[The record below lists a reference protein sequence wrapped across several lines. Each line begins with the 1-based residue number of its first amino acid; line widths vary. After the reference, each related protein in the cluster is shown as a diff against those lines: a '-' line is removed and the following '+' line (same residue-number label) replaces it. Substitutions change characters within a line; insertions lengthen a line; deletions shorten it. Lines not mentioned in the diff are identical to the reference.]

1 MNDIHKNICILLKY
15 LNSWFVSGGSA
26 GRCLWSFGVLALWL
40 RRLRLGR
47 ARGYHQDMWPWF
59 FSADGGAVGGPGLLG
74 GVVMASHPHYQV
86 RFVTNS
92 HTHTHREDP
101 MFVCVS
107 VIFSVALC
115 LLTVTNAPVG
125 DLLCF
130 ICTFFYSHHFSCF
143 AHFSSFYS
151 FLPSLALLYY
161 TYIKFPSSN
170 TGMPQKCRTDKDNYI
185 TCW

>member
-26 GRCLWSFGVLALWL
+26 GRCLWSFGLLALWL
-40 RRLRLGR
+40 RRLHLGR
-47 ARGYHQDMWPWF
+47 ACGYHQDMWPWF
-59 FSADGGAVGGPGLLG
+59 FSADGGLWAVRVSWGVLLWLPTLIIKY
-74 GVVMASHPHYQV
+74 VSWQT
-86 RFVTNS
+86 VTP
-92 HTHTHREDP
+92 THTEKILCL
-101 MFVCVS
+101 FVYLLF
-107 VIFSVALC
+107 FSVALC
-115 LLTVTNAPVG
+115 LLTVANAPVG

-130 ICTFFYSHHFSCF
+130 ICTFFYSHRFSCF

-170 TGMPQKCRTDKDNYI
+170 TRMPQIGRTDKDNYI

>member
-1 MNDIHKNICILLKY
+1 MVRVWWI
-15 LNSWFVSGGSA
+15 SWPLPLIFWRSCPLAAEAPSREGMRLSSGHVA
-26 GRCLWSFGVLALWL
+26 LVLQCW
-40 RRLRLGR
+40 
-47 ARGYHQDMWPWF
+47 W
-59 FSADGGAVGGPGLLG
+59 GAVGGPGLLG

-101 MFVCVS
+101 MFVCAS

-115 LLTVTNAPVG
+115 LLTVANAPVG

-130 ICTFFYSHHFSCF
+130 ICTFFYSHRFSCF

-151 FLPSLALLYY
+151 FLQSLALLYY

-170 TGMPQKCRTDKDNYI
+170 TRMPQIGRTDKDNYI

>member
-1 MNDIHKNICILLKY
+1 MVRVWWI
-15 LNSWFVSGGSA
+15 SWPLPLIFWRSCPLAAEAPSREGMRLSSGHVA
-26 GRCLWSFGVLALWL
+26 LVLQCW
-40 RRLRLGR
+40 
-47 ARGYHQDMWPWF
+47 W
-59 FSADGGAVGGPGLLG
+59 GAVGGPGLLE

-101 MFVCVS
+101 VFVCVS

-115 LLTVTNAPVG
+115 LLTVANAPVG

-130 ICTFFYSHHFSCF
+130 ICTFFYSHRFSCF

-170 TGMPQKCRTDKDNYI
+170 TRMPQIGRTDKDNYI

>member
-1 MNDIHKNICILLKY
+1 MVCVWRI
-15 LNSWFVSGGSA
+15 SWPLPLIFWRSCPLAAEAPSREGTRLSSGHVA
-26 GRCLWSFGVLALWL
+26 LVLQCW
-40 RRLRLGR
+40 
-47 ARGYHQDMWPWF
+47 W
-59 FSADGGAVGGPGLLG
+59 GAVGGPGLLG

-115 LLTVTNAPVG
+115 LLTVANAPVG

-130 ICTFFYSHHFSCF
+130 ICTFFYSHRFSCF

-170 TGMPQKCRTDKDNYI
+170 TGMPQIGRTDKDNYI

>member
-1 MNDIHKNICILLKY
+1 MVCVWRI
-15 LNSWFVSGGSA
+15 SWPLPLIFWRSCPLAAEAPPREGTWLSSGHVA
-26 GRCLWSFGVLALWL
+26 LVLQCW
-40 RRLRLGR
+40 
-47 ARGYHQDMWPWF
+47 W
-59 FSADGGAVGGPGLLG
+59 GAVGGPGLLG

-115 LLTVTNAPVG
+115 LLTVANAPVG

-130 ICTFFYSHHFSCF
+130 ICTFFYSHRFSCF

-170 TGMPQKCRTDKDNYI
+170 TGMPQIGRTDKDNYI

>member
-1 MNDIHKNICILLKY
+1 MVRVWWI
-15 LNSWFVSGGSA
+15 SWPLPLIFWRSCPLAAEAPSREGMRLSSGHVA
-26 GRCLWSFGVLALWL
+26 LVLQCW
-40 RRLRLGR
+40 
-47 ARGYHQDMWPWF
+47 W
-59 FSADGGAVGGPGLLG
+59 GAVGGPGLLG

-101 MFVCVS
+101 VFVCVS

-115 LLTVTNAPVG
+115 LLTVANAPVG

-130 ICTFFYSHHFSCF
+130 ICTFFYSHRFSCF

-170 TGMPQKCRTDKDNYI
+170 TRMPQIGRTDKDNYI

>member
-1 MNDIHKNICILLKY
+1 MVRVWWI
-15 LNSWFVSGGSA
+15 SWPLPLIFWRSCPLAAEAPSREGMRLSSGHVA
-26 GRCLWSFGVLALWL
+26 LVLQCW
-40 RRLRLGR
+40 
-47 ARGYHQDMWPWF
+47 W
-59 FSADGGAVGGPGLLG
+59 GAVGGPGLLG

-101 MFVCVS
+101 VFVCVS

-115 LLTVTNAPVG
+115 LLTVANAPVG

-130 ICTFFYSHHFSCF
+130 ICTFFYSHRFSCF

-161 TYIKFPSSN
+161 TYIKFPCSN
-170 TGMPQKCRTDKDNYI
+170 TCMPQIGRTDKDNYI